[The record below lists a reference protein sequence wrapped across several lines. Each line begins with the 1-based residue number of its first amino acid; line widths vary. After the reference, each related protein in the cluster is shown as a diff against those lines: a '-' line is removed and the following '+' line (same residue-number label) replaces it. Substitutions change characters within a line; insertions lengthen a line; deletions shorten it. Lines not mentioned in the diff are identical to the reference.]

1 MEEENS
7 FMGEPA
13 FEMDA
18 KERESDVKIEPAFE
32 SGNKPKQP
40 VKLKKSITVLHAV
53 GMMAGGIIGSGIFFT
68 PHAIFKLSGSVGMA
82 MLVWVG
88 SGLLALGGGLCY
100 CELGVSFPE
109 SGGEYVYLHAAFG
122 PFAGFL
128 FLWMTVLLI
137 RPVSQAAITL
147 AFALHIAEPFYEQGC
162 EPEPIVVSLIG
173 IALTVFLAILNVR
186 SVKGAVFLQSW
197 LTVFKVIALIAI
209 VALAIFQLARGD
221 SGSLTEGFSHTTPSV
236 GKVGLAFY
244 QSLWAY
250 DGWNALNYVAEEIP
264 NPSKWDHTVTSSCC
278 TCISI
283 LVTKES
289 SSRCGLSCLVSHH
302 LLLDN
307 QHCLLLTSYKSGV
320 FVNSS
325 HCSTYWWKDVGN
337 SWSCYCTSGSSSLMS
352 WSLLCF
358 TLYSF
363 KVVKS
368 AELSCTRITTT
379 QLSTVIKNDMITLP
393 K

>member
-1 MEEENS
+1 MRAGTDCSVIDRYCLNRCCL
-7 FMGEPA
+7 A
-13 FEMDA
+13 DA
-18 KERESDVKIEPAFE
+18 
-32 SGNKPKQP
+32 
-40 VKLKKSITVLHAV
+40 AV
-53 GMMAGGIIGSGIFFT
+53 WRLAS
-68 PHAIFKLSGSVGMA
+68 
-82 MLVWVG
+82 
-88 SGLLALGGGLCY
+88 LLLC
-100 CELGVSFPE
+100 CF
-109 SGGEYVYLHAAFG
+109 
-122 PFAGFL
+122 
-128 FLWMTVLLI
+128 
-137 RPVSQAAITL
+137 
-147 AFALHIAEPFYEQGC
+147 
-162 EPEPIVVSLIG
+162 VVV
-173 IALTVFLAILNVR
+173 VFLAILNVR